1 MSPVSRF
8 PQQFYEIAANE
19 VAQRNVVR
27 GIMAKAFTDAG
38 GDEKKAIV
46 YYIDRR
52 AAQLA
57 QEARKGQRQQQ
68 RTKRAAAKEQ
78 AISSLRQPAYCA
90 LSGLFGAVT
99 LVSGVL
105 TLFFGLGA
113 IGLALDQAAPDRAAR
128 FVGMIISFASATV
141 CCVVAGVC
149 GYLTYR
155 CIKGGIRK

>member
-1 MSPVSRF
+1 
-8 PQQFYEIAANE
+8 
-19 VAQRNVVR
+19 
-27 GIMAKAFTDAG
+27 
-38 GDEKKAIV
+38 
-46 YYIDRR
+46 
-52 AAQLA
+52 
-57 QEARKGQRQQQ
+57 
-68 RTKRAAAKEQ
+68 
-78 AISSLRQPAYCA
+78 
-90 LSGLFGAVT
+90 
-99 LVSGVL
+99 VL

>member
-57 QEARKGQRQQQ
+57 QEARKGQRHQQ

-78 AISSLRQPAYCA
+78 AISSLRQPAYGA

-105 TLFFGLGA
+105 TIFLGIVDLGLSM
-113 IGLALDQAAPDRAAR
+113 DQSAADRAAR
-128 FVGMIISFASATV
+128 S
-141 CCVVAGVC
+141 VVMN
-149 GYLTYR
+149 
-155 CIKGGIRK
+155 

>member
-19 VAQRNVVR
+19 VAQRNVDR

-52 AAQLA
+52 SAQLA

-68 RTKRAAAKEQ
+68 RTKRVAAKEQ
-78 AISSLRQPAYCA
+78 AISSLHKPTYGA
-90 LSGLFGAVT
+90 LSDILDAVT
-99 LVSGVL
+99 
-105 TLFFGLGA
+105 
-113 IGLALDQAAPDRAAR
+113 
-128 FVGMIISFASATV
+128 
-141 CCVVAGVC
+141 
-149 GYLTYR
+149 
-155 CIKGGIRK
+155 